1 MADVPTTFG
10 KYYLTEKL
18 AVGGMAEIYLA
29 KLIGPSGFEKL
40 LVIKQIMPQWSGDAQ
55 FVDLFVNEAKTLVA
69 LTHGNIV
76 PIYEL
81 GVVDHIYFI
90 AMEYI
95 DGITIEELLSTLH
108 ERSALMPPV
117 IAAWIAARVL
127 DGLDYAHRKGQ
138 GVLHRDISPRNI
150 MLSRDGEVKLL
161 DFGIALPLDTA
172 AEGSVALAGSYPYM
186 SPEQASGQALT
197 SQSDIFS
204 VGVVLWELLTG
215 QILFRRDDM
224 QATLQAVMHDAIAA
238 PATLRDDVPPA
249 IDAAVMRALDRSL
262 TTRWPS
268 AGELAAEL
276 SRVIYQQPTP
286 PNARDVALLVAHYA
300 PSHGAVPRGASAQ
313 PTDSTQLEPTGNATL
328 PSPPQV
334 PHTTPLPS
342 RSARLA
348 AARQQS
354 FATAVGFD
362 ALLTPARAQGPTT
375 TKVIEAPAEGPST
388 APVQAGTPTGL
399 ASTAAMSPAVLA
411 SASTA
416 TPSLTPASDLASLAP
431 PLRDATPTPTA
442 ATSASKARSI
452 LAALAL
458 AAAITGGIVVWRST
472 RAIAP
477 LTPTRDAAQALLP
490 LDSLRPDAQLAI
502 DAAAVSPV
510 DAAPRDA
517 TPRDAARVLVAPR
530 DGRGVPRPT
539 IDAAPPI
546 APLHDAPTA
555 QREQATLRVGAIPWG
570 EVYIDGTAVGRT
582 PLERQVPAGEHQI
595 EIRFPVG
602 SPPRSETYRVLLV
615 GGETKRLLADFAAAA
630 GSANP
635 P

>member
-1 MADVPTTFG
+1 MSEVPTTFG

-81 GVVDHIYFI
+81 GVVDQIYFI

-95 DGITIEELLSTLH
+95 DGITIEQLLTTLH
-108 ERSALMPPV
+108 ERSVQMPPV
-117 IAAWIAARVL
+117 VAAWIAARVL

-215 QILFRRDDM
+215 QILFRREDM

-238 PATLRDDVPPA
+238 PSSLRDDIPAA
-249 IDAAVMRALDRSL
+249 IDTAVMRALNRAL
-262 TTRWPS
+262 GTRWAS

-286 PNARDVALLVAHYA
+286 PSARDVALLVAQYA
-300 PSHGAVPRGASAQ
+300 VSLDPATRSRAAAAS
-313 PTDSTQLEPTGNATL
+313 DSTQLEPTVTGTHPA
-328 PSPPQV
+328 PPLV

-342 RSARLA
+342 RSGRLA

-362 ALLTPARAQGPTT
+362 ALLAPALATTAAAVVVAPARQPTT
-375 TKVIEAPAEGPST
+375 ATKPSAATSPVTPPPVNETSAPA
-388 APVQAGTPTGL
+388 V
-399 ASTAAMSPAVLA
+399 ASR
-411 SASTA
+411 A
-416 TPSLTPASDLASLAP
+416 TPSRT
-431 PLRDATPTPTA
+431 LRA
-442 ATSASKARSI
+442 A
-452 LAALAL
+452 LAALT
-458 AAAITGGIVVWRST
+458 IIGGGIVVWQFSRSPGPAS
-472 RAIAP
+472 RPIAP
-477 LTPTRDAAQALLP
+477 TDAAGPHTPVDSPQRDAFGVP
-490 LDSLRPDAQLAI
+490 PGDAGPKQ
-502 DAAAVSPV
+502 PV

-517 TPRDAARVLVAPR
+517 ARPIAPPRDARTVPARP
-530 DGRGVPRPT
+530 
-539 IDAAPPI
+539 IDAATPL
-546 APLHDAPTA
+546 APLRDAPATP
-555 QREQATLRVGAIPWG
+555 REQATLRVGAIPWG
-570 EVYIDGTAVGRT
+570 EVFIDGIAVGRT
-582 PLERQVPAGEHQI
+582 PLERHISAGEHQI

-602 SPPRSETYRVLLV
+602 SPPRSETYRVQLV
-615 GGETKRLLADFAAAA
+615 GGETKRLLADFSAAA
-630 GSANP
+630 GSANSP
-635 P
+635 